1 MSMHHRSNQPTEVTS
16 NIQPNITKLVCTYSP
31 KEKTS
36 NIPSHTYLQ
45 STPLLHRDQIRRIF
59 IVDFATI
66 LRVLIPVS

>member
-1 MSMHHRSNQPTEVTS
+1 MHHRSNQPTEGGTTS

-36 NIPSHTYLQ
+36 NIPSPYLQ